1 MKIAIIGSGISGIGS
16 LHYLSKS
23 HSVDIYEKDTRLG
36 GHTETHEVTIDDQKI
51 NVDSGF
57 IVCNDQN
64 YPNLINLFRELEIGL
79 HKTSMSYSFSS
90 SNLSWSSNDFENWR
104 LLFKPEKLK
113 LLLNIIRFNKLAR
126 INNSQKLNLKEWLN
140 KNKFSN
146 S

>member
-36 GHTETHEVTIDDQKI
+36 GHTETHEVIIDDQKI

-90 SNLSWSSNDFENWR
+90 SNLSWSYGHTWSDTSLYHPFC
-104 LLFKPEKLK
+104 LK
-113 LLLNIIRFNKLAR
+113 AASSRAPNQP
-126 INNSQKLNLKEWLN
+126 S
-140 KNKFSN
+140 
-146 S
+146 

>member
-64 YPNLINLFRELEIGL
+64 YPNLI
-79 HKTSMSYSFSS
+79 K
-90 SNLSWSSNDFENWR
+90 
-104 LLFKPEKLK
+104 LFKFLSVKYE
-113 LLLNIIRFNKLAR
+113 
-126 INNSQKLNLKEWLN
+126 NSDMSLSIDHQK
-140 KNKFSN
+140 N
-146 S
+146 SGD